1 MVTKRNVIVSMK
13 TFLWL
18 MALWGLC
25 GCGSSQKT
33 ATMDVHTERMD
44 TSDDSLQYS
53 LDRSLAMDEMIRRFG
68 TVRLLWTEYDTGK
81 PPVPTTGKPPVK
93 REGEAHV
100 ELQTEQG
107 KRTERGDSVRL
118 KAAHN
123 ASSVTEGECHSV
135 EKRKV
140 ESTGVMQHV
149 GIMVAVLLVSVVG
162 ISVVKSLLASF
173 KG

>member
-53 LDRSLAMDEMIRRFG
+53 LDRSLAMDEMIRSFG

-81 PPVPTTGKPPVK
+81 PPVK

-100 ELQTEQG
+100 ELQAEQG

-123 ASSVTEGECHSV
+123 ASSVTEVECHSV